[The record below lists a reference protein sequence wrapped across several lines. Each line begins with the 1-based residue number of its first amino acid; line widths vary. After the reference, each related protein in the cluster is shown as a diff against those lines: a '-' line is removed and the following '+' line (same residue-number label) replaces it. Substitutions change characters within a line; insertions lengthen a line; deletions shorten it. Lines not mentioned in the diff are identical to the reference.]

1 MERLGSLDAEL
12 TAIAEDRACADLSS
26 WRKVHVGGDDAR
38 GWLHDLVTADV
49 ETLIEGSA
57 RRSLLLTPTGRIR
70 ADFTVAVHP
79 DFPEGFLLFQDAAQE
94 ASVADLLAP
103 YVLSSAVV
111 IEDKTDE
118 LVLYAALGGAAG
130 RVGWAG
136 TRPSAVGPG
145 MDVVTPVANAWR
157 LVDMMMK
164 KLLTEVGPDA
174 LEAWRVY
181 RGSPRFGVDFDQTFL
196 PGEAG
201 LVDETIDLEKGCFL
215 GQESVAKVRNRGHPP
230 RLVLTLW
237 ADGRVERGTPV
248 LAGTVRVGEVTSAVA
263 PAHGAGTA
271 AIAVVRWEAVQ
282 APLTTPDGG
291 ALQRV
296 GETTYVETPGTK
308 EP

>member
-1 MERLGSLDAEL
+1 MDRLGSLHGEIA
-12 TAIAEDRACADLSS
+12 AIAEDRACADLST
-26 WRKVHVGGDDAR
+26 WRKIHVGGNDAR

-49 ETLIEGSA
+49 ESLIEGSA

-79 DFPEGFLLFQDAAQE
+79 DFPEGFMLFQDAAHE
-94 ASVADLLAP
+94 ANIADLLAP
-103 YVLSSAVV
+103 YVLSSDVV
-111 IEDKTDE
+111 MEDKTDA

-130 RVGWAG
+130 HVGWAG
-136 TRPSAVGPG
+136 TRPSALGPG

-174 LEAWRVY
+174 LETWRIH

-196 PGEAG
+196 PGEVG

-215 GQESVAKVRNRGHPP
+215 GQESVAKTRNRGHPP
-230 RLVLTLW
+230 RLVLALR
-237 ADGRVERGTPV
+237 ADGQVQPGSPV

-263 PAHGAGTA
+263 ALDGAGSD
-271 AIAVVRWEAVQ
+271 AIAVVRWQATQ
-282 APLTTPDGG
+282 APLTTPEGHV
-291 ALQRV
+291 LERV
-296 GETTYVETPGTK
+296 S
-308 EP
+308 

>member
-12 TAIAEDRACADLSS
+12 AAIAEDRACADLSS
-26 WRKVHVGGDDAR
+26 WRKIHVGGGDAR
-38 GWLHDLVTADV
+38 AWLHDLVTADV
-49 ETLIEGSA
+49 ESLTEGSA

-79 DFPEGFLLFQDAAQE
+79 DFPGGFLLFQDAAQE
-94 ASVADLLAP
+94 VSVADLLVP

-111 IEDKTDE
+111 IEDKTDA

-136 TRPSAVGPG
+136 TRPSAIGPG
-145 MDVVTPVANAWR
+145 MDVVAPVGNAWR

-174 LEAWRVY
+174 LEAWRIH
-181 RGSPRFGVDFDQTFL
+181 RGSPRFGADFDQTFL

-215 GQESVAKVRNRGHPP
+215 GQESVAKTRNRGHPP
-230 RLVLTLW
+230 RLVLTLR
-237 ADGRVERGTPV
+237 ADGRLERGTPV
-248 LAGTVRVGEVTSAVA
+248 LAGTVRVGEITSAVA
-263 PAHGAGTA
+263 STDGASTA
-271 AIAVVRWEAVQ
+271 AIAVVRWEAAQ
-282 APLTTPDGG
+282 APLTTPGGG

-296 GETTYVETPGTK
+296 GETTYVQTPGTK
-308 EP
+308 E